1 MKENVL
7 PCLTQT
13 KTYPTA
19 TRQLYLAKDGSDKSR
34 LIYKKKRMAYFFT
47 LQCYFEKKK
56 NARKPM
62 IVVFESSR
70 DTVGCQH
77 CRSRNEKYKE
87 NIYRVHQSDDQV

>member
-1 MKENVL
+1 
-7 PCLTQT
+7 
-13 KTYPTA
+13 
-19 TRQLYLAKDGSDKSR
+19 
-34 LIYKKKRMAYFFT
+34 MAYIF
-47 LQCYFEKKK
+47 LHYSVISKKK

-77 CRSRNEKYKE
+77 CTSRNEKYKQ

>member
-1 MKENVL
+1 
-7 PCLTQT
+7 
-13 KTYPTA
+13 
-19 TRQLYLAKDGSDKSR
+19 
-34 LIYKKKRMAYFFT
+34 MAYFFT
-47 LQCYFEKKK
+47 LQCYFEKK

-77 CRSRNEKYKE
+77 CTSRNEKYKE